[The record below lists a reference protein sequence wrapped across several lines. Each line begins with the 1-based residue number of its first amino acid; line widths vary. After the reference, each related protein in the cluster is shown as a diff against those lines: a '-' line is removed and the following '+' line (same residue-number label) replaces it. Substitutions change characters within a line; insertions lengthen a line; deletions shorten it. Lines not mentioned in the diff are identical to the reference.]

1 MTIALAVAMAG
12 ARAHPQ
18 ERPAEPSVLVER
30 EAFLMGTWLRVQVAA
45 PNRELGVAAIEA
57 AFAEVARLESLL
69 SSWRSDSEVS
79 RLNRSVPGIPVRVE
93 REVFDL
99 LAEVWE
105 WARASDGA
113 FDPAVGPLIE
123 AWDLRGRGRRPSAG
137 ELEQARRLSGLGS
150 FRFRPGTLSLV
161 RAEQGS
167 WITAGGF
174 GKGAALGAAR
184 RVLVAN
190 GVRSALLDFG
200 GQLLA
205 VGSPPGRDGWRIA
218 VAHPSRRFEAAA
230 WLVVSDR
237 SVATSAASE
246 RFVEGGGEPHG
257 HILDPRNGRPK
268 PAWGSV
274 TVVADDPLVAD
285 LASTTL
291 FVLGPEEGAAWATKR
306 EGIGVLFLWEAEGEI
321 VADWNE
327 NMAAWLRESE
337 E

>member
-150 FRFRPGTLSLV
+150 SARVRRSALPGVSWWPM
-161 RAEQGS
+161 GS
-167 WITAGGF
+167 DLRCWISVVSCWPSAHHPGGTAGG
-174 GKGAALGAAR
+174 
-184 RVLVAN
+184 
-190 GVRSALLDFG
+190 
-200 GQLLA
+200 
-205 VGSPPGRDGWRIA
+205 
-218 VAHPSRRFEAAA
+218 
-230 WLVVSDR
+230 
-237 SVATSAASE
+237 
-246 RFVEGGGEPHG
+246 
-257 HILDPRNGRPK
+257 
-268 PAWGSV
+268 
-274 TVVADDPLVAD
+274 
-285 LASTTL
+285 
-291 FVLGPEEGAAWATKR
+291 
-306 EGIGVLFLWEAEGEI
+306 
-321 VADWNE
+321 
-327 NMAAWLRESE
+327 LR
-337 E
+337 